1 VSTDSIIDLFLE
13 ISVINSA
20 RMTFMSQQR
29 WMARYVAVAIISLA
43 SACVSSTET
52 VSRDAETL
60 TTGELLEGSPEDVG
74 MSSDRLNRL
83 SNSMQQLIDEGRL
96 AGMTTMI
103 ARHGKIVHFET
114 YGYRDIE
121 AEDVMAK
128 DTIFRIYSMSKP
140 ITGVALMMLYEEGKF
155 NLSDPVEKY
164 IPEFQGLRTALTD
177 GPDGPILEDSVRP
190 MTIRELMN
198 HTAGLTYGSFSSSQV
213 DTMYRDRKVLAF
225 DGTLQDMIDRLAEI
239 PLRQQPGTKWHYS
252 VAVDVQGYLVEVLSG
267 MSFDDFLAE
276 RLFEPLGMVDT
287 AFYVPRDEA
296 GRFAQLYSYA
306 DNGTLIP
313 PAGFGETNLGV
324 IARDEESVVTRYL
337 EPPTF
342 FSGGGGLVST
352 TSDYMRFCQMLLNG
366 GEFEGLRY
374 LSPLTV
380 ELMRQ
385 DHLPDGLD
393 DPTPNDGIRLPPG
406 TGFGLD
412 FAVVNDPI
420 AAETYSRGEYYWMGA
435 AGTWFWIDPVEDL
448 IFIGMIQQMGQGVPD
463 VRSLSRRLT
472 YQAILKSSKTQWF

>member
-1 VSTDSIIDLFLE
+1 MI
-13 ISVINSA
+13 
-20 RMTFMSQQR
+20 RQR
-29 WMARYVAVAIISLA
+29 WMAQYVTVVIISLA
-43 SACVSSTET
+43 SACVSSTGT
-52 VSRDAETL
+52 VSRDAEIVA
-60 TTGELLEGSPEDVG
+60 TGELLESSPEDAG
-74 MSSDRLNRL
+74 MSSDRLSRL
-83 SNSMQQLIDEGRL
+83 SDSMQQLIDEGRL

-114 YGYRDIE
+114 YGYRDLE
-121 AEDVMAK
+121 VKDAMTK

-155 NLSDPVEKY
+155 NLSDPVERY
-164 IPEFQGLRTALTD
+164 IPEFRGLQVAVAD
-177 GPDGPILEDSVRP
+177 GSDSPNLEDLTRP
-190 MTIRELMN
+190 MTIRDLMS
-198 HTAGLTYGSFSSSQV
+198 HTAGLTYGSFSRSQV
-213 DTMYRDRKVLAF
+213 DTMYRENMVLAF

-267 MSFDDFLAE
+267 MSFDEFLAK

-287 AFYVPRDEA
+287 AFYVPGEET
-296 GRFAQLYSYA
+296 GRFAQLYSYTE
-306 DNGTLIP
+306 NGTLIP

-324 IARDEESVVTRYL
+324 IARDEESVVARYL

-366 GEFEGLRY
+366 GEFEGTRY

-380 ELMRQ
+380 EFMRQ
-385 DHLPDGLD
+385 DHLPEGLD
-393 DPTPNDGIRLPPG
+393 EPTPSDGIRLPPG

-412 FAVVNDPI
+412 FAVVTDPV

-435 AGTWFWIDPVEDL
+435 AGTWFWIDPVEEL
-448 IFIGMIQQMGQGVPD
+448 VFIGMIQQMGQGVPD

-472 YQAILKSSKTQWF
+472 YQAITSSIKTQ